1 MTEVLRFKVEK
12 LIRDRLPEIMRSQGQ
27 TLFERRLDDAE
38 YAVELKKKLLEEAAE
53 AVAAGPDSLIEE
65 LADVLEVVIALAE
78 ASGTSLSEVEA
89 SRLAKRAERGGFS
102 GRVYN
107 AYVEAEAGS
116 PAATYYLARPEQYP
130 RL

>member
-12 LIRDRLPEIMRSQGQ
+12 LIRDRLPEIMRGQGQ
-27 TLFERRLDDAE
+27 KLFERTLGDAE
-38 YAVELKKKLLEEAAE
+38 YLAELKRKLVEEASEAAAAE
-53 AVAAGPDSLIEE
+53 PDSLVEE
-65 LADVLEVVIALAE
+65 LADVLEVLIALAE
-78 ASGTSLSEVEA
+78 ASGTDLASVEA
-89 SRLAKRAERGGFS
+89 SRLAKHAERGGFS

-116 PAATYYLARPEQYP
+116 AAAAYYLARPEQYP